1 MSKYYMGCPEIGKRL
16 GFSKSHTE
24 TLIKSKLL
32 KAENISTTGNH
43 ARWRCSEDDILDF
56 KKRFEDAGRDTSRMK
71 KVSGFEEVAVEK
83 VDISSIQI
91 LLEKAALNVNAAEEL
106 KAWKEK
112 ARKASELLLEAS
124 IMLADLGKE

>member
-1 MSKYYMGCPEIGKRL
+1 
-16 GFSKSHTE
+16 
-24 TLIKSKLL
+24 
-32 KAENISTTGNH
+32 
-43 ARWRCSEDDILDF
+43 
-56 KKRFEDAGRDTSRMK
+56 MK
-71 KVSGFEEVAVEK
+71 KIDVGTAEIEK